1 MFSGRAET
9 PNSPKSQSSYSIY
22 FGIIYAK
29 IMKLNHAYPGYV
41 SKLGIVIMLFPKV
54 LKVT

>member
-41 SKLGIVIMLFPKV
+41 GKVGYSHHVIPQSA
-54 LKVT
+54 